1 MTYKILADENI
12 PHAEAAFSN
21 FGTVQLIPGREITNE
36 ILRPFDILIVRS
48 VTKVNEQLLQ
58 GSNVKF
64 VGTTTIGLDH
74 IDTGYLNKAH
84 IQYANA
90 PGCNADSVAEYIFAG
105 LYKIASEK
113 QWPLQ
118 KISLGIIGYG
128 NIGSRVA
135 RIARAIG
142 MKLFINDPPLQRK
155 TGNSFFCTYDEAIR
169 ADILTYHVPLNKGGI
184 DNTFHMLSSSQLNS
198 FNSNKIIMNASR
210 GSVVSNDDL
219 KNFLLNNGNEVILD
233 VWESEPVI
241 DEELLRLIRIG
252 TPHIA
257 GYSYEGKVNGTVM
270 IFDSLNRFL
279 KGNKVWRPI
288 MPEIKAALIDYPD
301 SGTPEQSINT
311 LLSGIYNITQDDEKL
326 RHISEQKEAGSYF
339 DSLRKNYPVRREF
352 TNYTLRIS
360 SKLKK
365 DIKILK
371 SLRFNISEY

>member
-1 MTYKILADENI
+1 MIYKILADENI

-169 ADILTYHVPLNKGGI
+169 P
-184 DNTFHMLSSSQLNS
+184 
-198 FNSNKIIMNASR
+198 
-210 GSVVSNDDL
+210 
-219 KNFLLNNGNEVILD
+219 
-233 VWESEPVI
+233 
-241 DEELLRLIRIG
+241 
-252 TPHIA
+252 
-257 GYSYEGKVNGTVM
+257 
-270 IFDSLNRFL
+270 IF
-279 KGNKVWRPI
+279 
-288 MPEIKAALIDYPD
+288 
-301 SGTPEQSINT
+301 
-311 LLSGIYNITQDDEKL
+311 
-326 RHISEQKEAGSYF
+326 
-339 DSLRKNYPVRREF
+339 
-352 TNYTLRIS
+352 
-360 SKLKK
+360 
-365 DIKILK
+365 
-371 SLRFNISEY
+371 